1 VLRLRPE
8 DPFGQLRTEGQI
20 TTLCNS

>member
-8 DPFGQLRTEGQI
+8 EPFGQLRTEGQI